1 MGKGGGYSE
10 IEYAVLASFGKVDV
24 GTHIVTSV
32 LELQIVPKAP
42 MEEHDFTVDHIATPA
57 RLVKMEGP
65 TKKASGIIQEVSLS
79 ILWEMRDSHNL
90 TKSIRY
96 TMLGI

>member
-10 IEYAVLASFGKVDV
+10 IEYAVLASFGKVDA
-24 GTHIVTSV
+24 GTPIVTSV

-42 MEEHDFTVDHIATPA
+42 MEEHDLTVDHKATPA
-57 RLVKMEGP
+57 RLMKMEGP
-65 TKKASGIIQEVSLS
+65 TKRASGIIQEVS
-79 ILWEMRDSHNL
+79 ILWDMRDSHNL

-96 TMLGI
+96 TILGI